1 MRYNFTTICS
11 CIWAY
16 IDNVR
21 EMALPIKNSFVLSQ
35 KQGTFAELRP
45 NHFHAGIDIK
55 TKGTEGFNVYSIGDG
70 YISRIQITHGG
81 YGKALYIKHDNG
93 QSSVYAHL
101 KKYSPKIEKIV
112 KEIQYSNES
121 YTFRVYP
128 KENEIRI
135 SEKELIGY
143 SGNTGRS
150 YGPHLHYELRD
161 DKDRPINPLKYKN
174 YTVLDTIPPV
184 VLGLHYKEIP
194 QNSINGSNSSFKNLK
209 LTKISSKLFIS
220 DTLNTSGLIGFGVNS
235 YDRMNNTWNK
245 MGLSNIKAN
254 LNGEQVFEM
263 NLNSFSYEE
272 WRHINTFIDYASYK
286 NKKIRIQ
293 KLYIEDYNPLDMYN
307 RSLGNGVINIT
318 NQDKVYLYAIRL
330 FDYNKNYTEILVPI
344 SWKEK
349 INYKTKELES
359 DNIYSINKDSVYNLL
374 FASSSIKLSKNT
386 FYTDK
391 EIEITERN
399 NILSIDEDS
408 IPVLKE
414 ITIKFNT
421 DRYND
426 SLVNKTYIAKL
437 EKDDKSSFVSNSL
450 KNDNLIADIKLLG
463 DYMIKVDSIPPS
475 INLIDIEDSQWI
487 SNRDKLQIKIND
499 KNSGI
504 SSYRGTLNNK
514 WILLEYN
521 PMKGILTYDFD
532 DNINNSEPKNIL
544 KVNVTDNVGNTKHL
558 EKVFFRTV
566 KK

>member
-1 MRYNFTTICS
+1 MRYYLLTIFFLFNS
-11 CIWAY
+11 IINSQNSGDY
-16 IDNVR
+16 PLDI
-21 EMALPIKNSFVLSQ
+21 PIILS
-35 KQGTFAELRP
+35 GTFAELRP

-70 YISRIQITHGG
+70 YINRIQITHGG

-209 LTKISSKLFIS
+209 LTKISNKLFIS

-245 MGLSNIKAN
+245 MGLSDIKAN
-254 LNGEQVFEM
+254 LDGKQVFDM
-263 NLNSFSYEE
+263 NLNSFSYDE

-307 RSLGNGVINIT
+307 RSLGNGVINIK

-330 FDYNKNYTEILVPI
+330 FDYNKNYTEILIPI

-391 EIEITERN
+391 EIEITERD

-504 SSYRGTLNNK
+504 SSYRGTLNDK

>member
-1 MRYNFTTICS
+1 MRYYLLTIFFLLNS
-11 CIWAY
+11 IIY
-16 IDNVR
+16 SQNSGDYPLDI
-21 EMALPIKNSFVLSQ
+21 PIILS
-35 KQGTFAELRP
+35 GTFAELRP

-55 TKGTEGFNVYSIGDG
+55 TKGTEVFNVYSIGDG

-161 DKDRPINPLKYKN
+161 DKDRPINPLQYKN
-174 YTVLDTIPPV
+174 YTILDTIPPV

-245 MGLSNIKAN
+245 MGLSDIKAN
-254 LNGEQVFEM
+254 LDGQEVFDM
-263 NLNSFSYEE
+263 NLNSFSYDE

-293 KLYIEDYNPLDMYN
+293 KLYIEDYNPLNMYN
-307 RSLGNGVINIT
+307 RSLGNGVINIKS
-318 NQDKVYLYAIRL
+318 QDKVYLYTIRL

-344 SWKEK
+344 LWKEK
-349 INYKTKELES
+349 TNYIIKGLES
-359 DNIYSINKDSVYNLL
+359 DNIYSINKDSEYNLL
-374 FASSSIKLSKNT
+374 FGSSSIKLSKNT
-386 FYTDK
+386 FYTNK
-391 EIEITERN
+391 EIEIIERD

-426 SLVNKTYIAKL
+426 SLVNKTYIARL
-437 EKDDKSSFVSNSL
+437 EKEDKSSFVSNNL
-450 KNDNLIADIKLLG
+450 KNGKLTADIKLLG

-487 SNRDKLQIKIND
+487 SNRDKLEIKIND

-504 SSYRGTLNNK
+504 SSYRGTLNDK

-521 PMKGILTYDFD
+521 PMKGILTYDFN

-544 KVNVTDNVGNTKHL
+544 KVNITDNVGNTKYL

>member
-1 MRYNFTTICS
+1 MRYYLLTIFFLLNS
-11 CIWAY
+11 IIY
-16 IDNVR
+16 SQNSGDYPLDI
-21 EMALPIKNSFVLSQ
+21 PIILS
-35 KQGTFAELRP
+35 GTFAELRP

-161 DKDRPINPLKYKN
+161 DKDRPINPLEYKN
-174 YTVLDTIPPV
+174 YTILDTIPPV

-194 QNSINGSNSSFKNLK
+194 QNSISGSNSSFKNLK
-209 LTKISSKLFIS
+209 ITKISNNLFIS

-245 MGLSNIKAN
+245 MGLSDIKAN
-254 LNGEQVFEM
+254 LDGEEVFDM
-263 NLNSFSYEE
+263 NLNSFSYDE

-293 KLYIEDYNPLDMYN
+293 KLYIEDYNPLNMYN
-307 RSLGNGVINIT
+307 RSLGNGVINIK
-318 NQDKVYLYAIRL
+318 NQDKVYLYSIRL

-344 SWKEK
+344 LWKEK
-349 INYKTKELES
+349 TNYRTNGLKS

-374 FASSSIKLSKNT
+374 FASSSVKLSDNT
-386 FYTDK
+386 FYADK
-391 EIEITERN
+391 EIEIIERD

-437 EKDDKSSFVSNSL
+437 EKDDKSSFVSNNL
-450 KNDNLIADIKLLG
+450 KNGKLTADIKLLG

-504 SSYRGTLNNK
+504 SSYRGTLNGK

-521 PMKGILTYDFD
+521 PMKGILTYDFN

-544 KVNVTDNVGNTKHL
+544 KVNVTDNVGNTKYL

>member
-1 MRYNFTTICS
+1 MRYYLLTIFFLLNS
-11 CIWAY
+11 IIY
-16 IDNVR
+16 SQNSGDYPLDI
-21 EMALPIKNSFVLSQ
+21 PIILS
-35 KQGTFAELRP
+35 GTFAELRP

-254 LNGEQVFEM
+254 LNGEQVFDM

-307 RSLGNGVINIT
+307 RSLGNGVINIK

-330 FDYNKNYTEILVPI
+330 FDYNKNYTEILIPI

-391 EIEITERN
+391 EIEIIERD

-437 EKDDKSSFVSNSL
+437 ENEDKSSFVSNNL
-450 KNDNLIADIKLLG
+450 KNGKLIADIKLLG
-463 DYMIKVDSIPPS
+463 DYMIKVDSIPPN

-504 SSYRGTLNNK
+504 SSYRGTLNDK

-521 PMKGILTYDFD
+521 PMKGILTYDFN

>member
-1 MRYNFTTICS
+1 MRYYLLTIFFLLNS
-11 CIWAY
+11 IIY
-16 IDNVR
+16 SQNSGDYPLDI
-21 EMALPIKNSFVLSQ
+21 PIILS
-35 KQGTFAELRP
+35 GTFAELRP

-161 DKDRPINPLKYKN
+161 DKDRPINPLEYKN
-174 YTVLDTIPPV
+174 YTILDTIPPV

-194 QNSINGSNSSFKNLK
+194 QNSISGSNSSFKNLK
-209 LTKISSKLFIS
+209 ITKISNNLFIS

-245 MGLSNIKAN
+245 MGLSDINAN
-254 LNGEQVFEM
+254 LDGEEVFDM
-263 NLNSFSYEE
+263 NLNSFSYDE

-293 KLYIEDYNPLDMYN
+293 KLYIEDYNPLNMYN
-307 RSLGNGVINIT
+307 RSLGNGVINIK
-318 NQDKVYLYAIRL
+318 NQDKVYLYSIRL

-344 SWKEK
+344 LWKEK
-349 INYKTKELES
+349 INYITKGLES
-359 DNIYSINKDSVYNLL
+359 DNIYSINKDSEYNLL
-374 FASSSIKLSKNT
+374 FGSSSIKLSKNT
-386 FYTDK
+386 FYTNK
-391 EIEITERN
+391 EIEIIERD

-437 EKDDKSSFVSNSL
+437 DKEDKSSFVSNNL
-450 KNDNLIADIKLLG
+450 KNGKLTADIKLLG
-463 DYMIKVDSIPPS
+463 DYMIKVDSIPPN

-504 SSYRGTLNNK
+504 SSYRGTLNDK

-521 PMKGILTYDFD
+521 PMKGILTYDFN

-544 KVNVTDNVGNTKHL
+544 KVNVTDNVGNTKYL

>member
-1 MRYNFTTICS
+1 MRYYLLTIFFLFNS
-11 CIWAY
+11 IINSQNSGDY
-16 IDNVR
+16 PLDI
-21 EMALPIKNSFVLSQ
+21 PIILS
-35 KQGTFAELRP
+35 GTFAELRP

-101 KKYSPKIEKIV
+101 KKYSPKIEKII

-245 MGLSNIKAN
+245 MGLSDINAN
-254 LNGEQVFEM
+254 LDGEEVFDM
-263 NLNSFSYEE
+263 NLNSFSYDE

-307 RSLGNGVINIT
+307 RSLGNGVINIK

-330 FDYNKNYTEILVPI
+330 FDYNKNYTEILIPI

-391 EIEITERN
+391 EIEITERD

-487 SNRDKLQIKIND
+487 SNRDRLQIKIND

-504 SSYRGTLNNK
+504 SSYRGTLNDK

-544 KVNVTDNVGNTKHL
+544 KVNVTDNVGNTKYL

>member
-1 MRYNFTTICS
+1 MRYYLLTIFFLFNS
-11 CIWAY
+11 IINSQNSGDY
-16 IDNVR
+16 PLDI
-21 EMALPIKNSFVLSQ
+21 PIILS
-35 KQGTFAELRP
+35 GTFAELRP

-209 LTKISSKLFIS
+209 FTKISSKLFIS

-254 LNGEQVFEM
+254 LNGEQVFDM

-307 RSLGNGVINIT
+307 RSLGNGVINIK

-504 SSYRGTLNNK
+504 SSYRGTLNDK

>member
-1 MRYNFTTICS
+1 MRYYLLTIFFLLNS
-11 CIWAY
+11 IIY
-16 IDNVR
+16 SQNSGDYPLDI
-21 EMALPIKNSFVLSQ
+21 PIILS
-35 KQGTFAELRP
+35 GTFAELRP

-254 LNGEQVFEM
+254 LNGEQVFDM

-307 RSLGNGVINIT
+307 RSLGNGVINIK

-330 FDYNKNYTEILVPI
+330 FDYNKNYTEILIPI

-391 EIEITERN
+391 EIEITERD

-504 SSYRGTLNNK
+504 SSYRGTLNDK

>member
-1 MRYNFTTICS
+1 M
-11 CIWAY
+11 
-16 IDNVR
+16 
-21 EMALPIKNSFVLSQ
+21 
-35 KQGTFAELRP
+35 
-45 NHFHAGIDIK
+45 
-55 TKGTEGFNVYSIGDG
+55 
-70 YISRIQITHGG
+70 
-81 YGKALYIKHDNG
+81 
-93 QSSVYAHL
+93 
-101 KKYSPKIEKIV
+101 
-112 KEIQYSNES
+112 
-121 YTFRVYP
+121 
-128 KENEIRI
+128 
-135 SEKELIGY
+135 
-143 SGNTGRS
+143 
-150 YGPHLHYELRD
+150 
-161 DKDRPINPLKYKN
+161 KYKN

-245 MGLSNIKAN
+245 MGLSNIKVN
-254 LNGEQVFEM
+254 LDGEQVFDM

-307 RSLGNGVINIT
+307 RSLGNGVINIK

-391 EIEITERN
+391 EIEITERD

-504 SSYRGTLNNK
+504 SSYRGTLNDK

-544 KVNVTDNVGNTKHL
+544 KVNVTDNVGNTKYL

>member
-1 MRYNFTTICS
+1 MRYYLLTIFFLFNS
-11 CIWAY
+11 IINSQNSGDY
-16 IDNVR
+16 PLDI
-21 EMALPIKNSFVLSQ
+21 PIILS
-35 KQGTFAELRP
+35 GTFAELRP

-194 QNSINGSNSSFKNLK
+194 HNSINGSNSSFKNLK
-209 LTKISSKLFIS
+209 LKKISSKLFIS

-254 LNGEQVFEM
+254 LNGEQVFDM

-307 RSLGNGVINIT
+307 RSLGNGVINIKK
-318 NQDKVYLYAIRL
+318 QDKVYLYAIRL

-504 SSYRGTLNNK
+504 SSYRGTLNDK

>member
-1 MRYNFTTICS
+1 MRYYLLTIFFLLNS
-11 CIWAY
+11 IIY
-16 IDNVR
+16 SQNSGDYPLDI
-21 EMALPIKNSFVLSQ
+21 PIILS
-35 KQGTFAELRP
+35 GTFAELRP

-161 DKDRPINPLKYKN
+161 DKDRPINPLEYKN
-174 YTVLDTIPPV
+174 YTILDTIPPV

-194 QNSINGSNSSFKNLK
+194 QNSISGSNSSFKNLK
-209 LTKISSKLFIS
+209 ITKISNNLFIS

-245 MGLSNIKAN
+245 MGLSDINAN
-254 LNGEQVFEM
+254 LDGEEVFDM
-263 NLNSFSYEE
+263 NLNSFSYDE

-293 KLYIEDYNPLDMYN
+293 KLYIEDYNPLNMYN
-307 RSLGNGVINIT
+307 RSLGNGVINIK
-318 NQDKVYLYAIRL
+318 NQDKVYLYTIRL

-344 SWKEK
+344 LWKEK
-349 INYKTKELES
+349 TNYRTKGLES

-374 FASSSIKLSKNT
+374 FGSSSIKLSNNT

-391 EIEITERN
+391 EIEIIERD

-437 EKDDKSSFVSNSL
+437 ENEDKSSFVSNNL
-450 KNDNLIADIKLLG
+450 KNGKLIADIKLLG
-463 DYMIKVDSIPPS
+463 DYMIKVDSIPPN

-504 SSYRGTLNNK
+504 SSYRGTLNDK

-521 PMKGILTYDFD
+521 PMKGILTYDFN

-544 KVNVTDNVGNTKHL
+544 KVNVTDNVGNTKYL

>member
-1 MRYNFTTICS
+1 MRYYLLTIFFLFNS
-11 CIWAY
+11 IINSQNSGDY
-16 IDNVR
+16 PLDI
-21 EMALPIKNSFVLSQ
+21 PIILS
-35 KQGTFAELRP
+35 GTFAELRP

-254 LNGEQVFEM
+254 LNGEQVFDM
-263 NLNSFSYEE
+263 NLNSFSYKE

-307 RSLGNGVINIT
+307 RSLGNGIINIK
-318 NQDKVYLYAIRL
+318 NQDKFYLYAIRL
-330 FDYNKNYTEILVPI
+330 FDYNKNYTEILIPI

-374 FASSSIKLSKNT
+374 FTSSSIKLSKNT

-391 EIEITERN
+391 EIEIIEKD

-421 DRYND
+421 NRYND

-437 EKDDKSSFVSNSL
+437 EKDDKSSFVSNNL

-487 SNRDKLQIKIND
+487 SNRDRLQIKIND

-504 SSYRGTLNNK
+504 NSYRGTLNDK

-521 PMKGILTYDFD
+521 PMKGILTYDFN
-532 DNINNSEPKNIL
+532 DNINNSETKNIL
-544 KVNVTDNVGNTKHL
+544 KVNVTDNVGNTKDL